1 MMQEEAFRR
10 KEGSWDF
17 DCSVSDAWQ
26 DKAYEASEKYEER
39 KAVVEI
45 AYITRVSRSPIRAA
59 TPTSDTD

>member
-1 MMQEEAFRR
+1 MMQEEAFMR

-17 DCSVSDAWQ
+17 DRSVSDAWQ
-26 DKAYEASEKYEER
+26 DKAYEASEKYKER